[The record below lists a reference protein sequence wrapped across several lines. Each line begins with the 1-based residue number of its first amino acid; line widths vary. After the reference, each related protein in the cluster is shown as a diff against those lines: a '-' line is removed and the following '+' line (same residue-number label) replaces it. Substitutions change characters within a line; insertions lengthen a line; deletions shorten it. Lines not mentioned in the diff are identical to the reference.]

1 MLVLNDPGKPK
12 GKGKRII
19 YLFYKKIFSLEY
31 LLNENLT
38 VVDLNSEPELKEWL
52 TLNY

>member
-1 MLVLNDPGKPK
+1 MTLENPK
-12 GKGKRII
+12 GRGKELFI
-19 YLFYKKIFSLEY
+19 YLFYKKLFSLEY

-38 VVDLNSEPELKEWL
+38 VVDLTSEPELKEWL